1 MPAFHFEL
9 LTFNSQLSKLGI
21 APHHPIGYNDGR
33 FEGVAAQNAQ
43 VADTQKASA
52 HPSNWPPTSAMNRIS
67 APC

>member
-33 FEGVAAQNAQ
+33 FDGIAALIR
-43 VADTQKASA
+43 DCGGKQKASA
-52 HPSNWPPTSAMNRIS
+52 TWTLAPTGAMKRAS